1 MITITLVIWPTKYFY
16 HEPHSKIFI
25 QLSYKCIYMVFYFYK
40 SNQHHYLSRFGYRK
54 LYQTYKILFHQ
65 TNKSMNKIPA
75 YQTLD
80 HKKWKYK
87 HKWILKSSYS
97 NLKHADHNTF
107 KRRLTLCTQIYLW
120 DEEVCA
126 LQKNQKCLSNH
137 NKQMDWQ
144 HIAGIMIKRT
154 IQGVVFLLFPCHST
168 IRC

>member
-1 MITITLVIWPTKYFY
+1 MNLIRKYLFNCHINASTWFFISINRINITTFLGLVTENYIKPTKFF
-16 HEPHSKIFI
+16 FI
-25 QLSYKCIYMVFYFYK
+25 ITDKP
-40 SNQHHYLSRFGYRK
+40 
-54 LYQTYKILFHQ
+54 
-65 TNKSMNKIPA
+65 MNKIPA
-75 YQTLD
+75 YQTLN
-80 HKKWKYK
+80 HKKWTYK
-87 HKWILKSSYS
+87 HKWILKSSNG

-144 HIAGIMIKRT
+144 HIVGIMIKRT
-154 IQGVVFLLFPCHST
+154 IHGVVFLLFPCHST